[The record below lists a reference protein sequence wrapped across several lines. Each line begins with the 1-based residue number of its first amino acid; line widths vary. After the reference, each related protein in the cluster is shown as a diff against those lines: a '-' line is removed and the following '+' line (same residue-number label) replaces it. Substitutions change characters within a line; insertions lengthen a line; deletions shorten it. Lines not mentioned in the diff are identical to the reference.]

1 MSESSQHTDRVLGM
15 KDSVCRRDFLNSAL
29 LASGSLLMSSVTP
42 ARLLAQEGGEWEGNY
57 TGEGDYRNSA
67 GNTEEVFR
75 AAHAVRDGQYDA
87 VPSDAI
93 NTGEVYDCVIVGGG
107 FAGLSAALFFH
118 NRAGPGRTCLVLE
131 NHPIFGGVAK
141 RNEFV
146 VDGHRLY
153 APQAS
158 VHFQPPYPKSF
169 LEQVYDTIGF
179 DWNAFKQY
187 QTWQGPSP
195 EIPLSRSPY
204 QMLSTMP
211 KSYGFYLGTKFGKQ
225 PGLWLTD
232 PWGKNLEGAPLPEKT
247 RRELLALHHGH
258 RARRRW
264 EYDYPGDE
272 ISRRLDSIT
281 LEDYLM
287 EIYGLS
293 RETARLWFT
302 SETAGGMGL
311 GPDALSG
318 FCEYSWSSIP
328 SVDDSAQTGWQ
339 MFPGGN
345 SGMIRLIVKTLIPDA
360 IEGPRSMEAVWKN
373 RVNFDALDRQDQPVR
388 LRLRS
393 TAVRVEHA
401 GEPHKSDFVWIT
413 YIKGGETYRVKAK
426 TVVMAGGGWITRRVV
441 RDLEPGRR
449 SAYSQFY
456 YAPYLV
462 ANVAVRNWEFLYK
475 LGISGARW
483 FEGIGSFTEVRKM
496 ATFGID
502 SPVAGPD
509 LPTVLTLFVDFAKPG
524 LPTAEQ
530 GHRGRMEL
538 LSTSFRDYE
547 RKIREQMTEMFGRT
561 GFDAKR
567 DIAGIVLNRWGH
579 AFVNPQ
585 PGFFFGANGKPA
597 PRDALRNAPFGRIA
611 FSHSD
616 LSGAQDHRNAFQES
630 HRAVS
635 QLLDWVLV

>member
-1 MSESSQHTDRVLGM
+1 
-15 KDSVCRRDFLNSAL
+15 
-29 LASGSLLMSSVTP
+29 
-42 ARLLAQEGGEWEGNY
+42 
-57 TGEGDYRNSA
+57 
-67 GNTEEVFR
+67 
-75 AAHAVRDGQYDA
+75 
-87 VPSDAI
+87 
-93 NTGEVYDCVIVGGG
+93 
-107 FAGLSAALFFH
+107 
-118 NRAGPGRTCLVLE
+118 
-131 NHPIFGGVAK
+131 
-141 RNEFV
+141 
-146 VDGHRLY
+146 
-153 APQAS
+153 
-158 VHFQPPYPKSF
+158 VHFQPPFPKSF
-169 LEQVYDTIGF
+169 LEHVYDTIGL

-211 KSYGFYLGTKFGKQ
+211 KSYGFYFGARFGKQ
-225 PGLWLTD
+225 PGVWLVD

-247 RRELLALHHGH
+247 RQELLDLHRGH
-258 RARRRW
+258 RASKPW
-264 EYDYPGDE
+264 VYDYPGDE

-413 YIKGGETYRVKAK
+413 YIKGGETH
-426 TVVMAGGGWITRRVV
+426 G
-441 RDLEPGRR
+441 
-449 SAYSQFY
+449 
-456 YAPYLV
+456 
-462 ANVAVRNWEFLYK
+462 
-475 LGISGARW
+475 
-483 FEGIGSFTEVRKM
+483 
-496 ATFGID
+496 
-502 SPVAGPD
+502 
-509 LPTVLTLFVDFAKPG
+509 
-524 LPTAEQ
+524 
-530 GHRGRMEL
+530 
-538 LSTSFRDYE
+538 
-547 RKIREQMTEMFGRT
+547 
-561 GFDAKR
+561 
-567 DIAGIVLNRWGH
+567 
-579 AFVNPQ
+579 
-585 PGFFFGANGKPA
+585 
-597 PRDALRNAPFGRIA
+597 
-611 FSHSD
+611 
-616 LSGAQDHRNAFQES
+616 
-630 HRAVS
+630 
-635 QLLDWVLV
+635 